1 MESKEKI
8 FEYWLEKNEFD
19 LWDYER
25 PVCFICGA
33 THSLERC
40 HIIPKA
46 LGGSDDCSNIV
57 LLCGKHHRNA
67 PNIAIPNIMIDYIK
81 NESEKYCKITNL
93 KSEDRNKILKYYLE
107 ICKRIIYINNYSE
120 ENFEL
125 VKDFISKQFE
135 KNTLFVPSHNNAD
148 TETAK
153 LYLKY
158 LSEYN
163 DLEKDYIGYLV
174 KQLDINK
181 GTDNEKY
188 I

>member
-1 MESKEKI
+1 MDSKEKI
-8 FEYWLEKNEFD
+8 FEYWLEQNEFD
-19 LWDYER
+19 IWSYDK
-25 PVCFICGA
+25 PSCFICGA

-46 LGGSDDCSNIV
+46 LGGSDACSNIV

-81 NESEKYCKITNL
+81 NERKKHCKITHLN
-93 KSEDRNKILKYYLE
+93 KEDFNYIIEKCIKIG
-107 ICKRIIYINNYSE
+107 KRIFNENTYND
-120 ENFEL
+120 ENFKQAKNFVL
-125 VKDFISKQFE
+125 KQFDN
-135 KNTLFVPSHNNAD
+135 NTLFVPSHNNAD
-148 TETAK
+148 IETIK

-163 DLEKDYIGYLV
+163 DLEKDYIDYLV

-181 GTDNEKY
+181 GTDNERN